1 MNTREFVEAYTEN
14 SGKKFKRFILTQ
26 LILDIVEIPIYIF
39 ILLKIIDNTNAV
51 NISIIVFFVVFYA
64 SLMLNIR
71 HHFGGLKAFLKDMS
85 IRGKYTNALKEF
97 EKSDDSNTFDQILA
111 ELEKEING

>member
-1 MNTREFVEAYTEN
+1 MNTREFVEDYVEN
-14 SGKKFKRFILTQ
+14 SKKIFKRFILTQ

-39 ILLKIIDNTNAV
+39 ALLKLIDNTNAV
-51 NISIIVFFVVFYA
+51 YIATAVFFVVFYV
-64 SLMLNIR
+64 SFLLNIK

-97 EKSDDSNTFDQILA
+97 EKSTDGNAFDRILT

>member
-14 SGKKFKRFILTQ
+14 SGKKFKRFIITQ

-39 ILLKIIDNTNAV
+39 ALLKLIDNTNAV
-51 NISIIVFFVVFYA
+51 YIATAVFFVVFYV
-64 SLMLNIR
+64 SFLLNIK
-71 HHFGGLKAFLKDMS
+71 HHFGGLKAYVREMN
-85 IRGKYTNALKEF
+85 IRGKYTNALNEF
-97 EKSDDSNTFDQILA
+97 EKSGDSNAFDRILT

>member
-51 NISIIVFFVVFYA
+51 YIATAVFFVVFYA
-64 SLMLNIR
+64 SFLLNIR
-71 HHFGGLKAFLKDMS
+71 HHFGGLKAYVREMN

-97 EKSDDSNTFDQILA
+97 KKSDDSNTFDRILA

>member
-1 MNTREFVEAYTEN
+1 MNTREFVEEYTEN
-14 SGKKFKRFILTQ
+14 SGKKFKKFILTQ

-71 HHFGGLKAFLKDMS
+71 HYFGGLKAFLKDMS

-97 EKSDDSNTFDQILA
+97 EKSDDSNAFDRILT

>member
-14 SGKKFKRFILTQ
+14 SGKKFRRFILTQ

-71 HHFGGLKAFLKDMS
+71 HHFGGLKAYAREMN

-97 EKSDDSNTFDQILA
+97 EKSGNSNAFDRILT

>member
-1 MNTREFVEAYTEN
+1 MNTREFVEEYIEN

-39 ILLKIIDNTNAV
+39 ALLKLIDNTNAV
-51 NISIIVFFVVFYA
+51 YISTAVFFVVFYA

-71 HHFGGLKAFLKDMS
+71 HHFGGLKAYAREMN

-97 EKSDDSNTFDQILA
+97 EKSDDSNTFDRILA